1 MRTKN
6 GFTLIEVMIAM
17 VIMSSVL
24 LAMVAATSS
33 LIHVVTVADRNSSA
47 LQLVDSRIERIQ
59 MDPGYASLDTAYV
72 GTETNFPTLD
82 GFIRTTT
89 IVRFGGS
96 GQAVDYKK
104 VTVTVTGPGVPAP
117 VSRTITL
124 AAP

>member
-1 MRTKN
+1 MRSER
-6 GFTLIEVMIAM
+6 GFTLVEVIIAM
-17 VIMSSVL
+17 VIISTIL
-24 LAMVAATSS
+24 LAMVGATSS
-33 LIHVVTVADRNSSA
+33 LIHVVTVADRNASA

-59 MDPGYASLDTAYV
+59 MEPNYAALDTAYV
-72 GTETNFPTLD
+72 GTETDFPTLT

-96 GQAVDYKK
+96 GQTTDYKK

>member
-17 VIMSSVL
+17 VIMSTVL

-47 LQLVDSRIERIQ
+47 LQLVDSRIER
-59 MDPGYASLDTAYV
+59 
-72 GTETNFPTLD
+72 PTLT
-82 GFIRTTT
+82 GFVRTTT
-89 IVRFGGS
+89 IVRFGGT

-104 VTVTVTGPGVPAP
+104 VTVTVTGPGVPDP
-117 VSRTITL
+117 VSRTITM

>member
-1 MRTKN
+1 MRAKN

-17 VIMSSVL
+17 VIMSTVL

-33 LIHVVTVADRNSSA
+33 LIHVVTVADRNASA

-59 MDPGYASLDTAYV
+59 LDPDYVSLESEYAR
-72 GTETNFPTLD
+72 TETNFPTLD
-82 GFIRTTT
+82 GFVRTTT

-96 GQAVDYKK
+96 GEAVDYKK
-104 VTVTVTGPGVPAP
+104 ITVTVTGPGVPDP
-117 VSRTITL
+117 VSRTVTM